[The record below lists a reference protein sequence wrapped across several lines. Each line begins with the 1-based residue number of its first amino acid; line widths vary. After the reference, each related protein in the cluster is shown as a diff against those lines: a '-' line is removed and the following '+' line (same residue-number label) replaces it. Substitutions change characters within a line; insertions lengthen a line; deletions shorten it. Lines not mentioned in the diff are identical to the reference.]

1 MQPEESGRDHRPRI
15 PPGTPKWLIPA
26 LTIAMAAAAVISL
39 VIAATYADG
48 AVVNVLLWVSGLVS
62 LVVTVRL
69 AQVWRQG
76 KGRRDQRRE

>member
-1 MQPEESGRDHRPRI
+1 MQPEESGRDHRPHI
-15 PPGTPKWLIPA
+15 PSGTPKWLIPA
-26 LTIAMAAAAVISL
+26 LTIAMAAAALISL

-48 AVVNVLLWVSGLVS
+48 AAVNVLLLVSGLVS

-76 KGRRDQRRE
+76 KGTVGHDG

>member
-1 MQPEESGRDHRPRI
+1 
-15 PPGTPKWLIPA
+15 
-26 LTIAMAAAAVISL
+26 MAAAAVISL